1 MEIHCFTVNEHQNIS
16 IAGLNCAAAYT
27 KRMKIFAYV
36 TELLH
41 CLNCHNNHKVT
52 MENEIVDLNILFVN
66 LNNIFQVLFTIYIP
80 TINAA
85 FEEAVHQ
92 INDDRQLNMLVSNL
106 GSLFQ
111 AFYQLIALVAT
122 CTHSSLPRPRI
133 QNVLFPEFLCSEFP
147 ARDVF
152 SELERCE
159 HLFWSLTGESVESFR
174 RIVQDVGPVMSMY
187 TRQRQ
192 PRVRNSTFKL
202 NEMNRI
208 LLLIIWLKMYPEISM
223 LSALFMVSPTTI
235 EREIRFLLPMLWTYF
250 RNLVQWPTPEQWME
264 MRNNWEHFP
273 GGVAAID
280 GTRHEIQRPQTE
292 PQQQFYSGHCR
303 YHNFSTQI
311 VMDNRGS
318 IVFIQSGFLGHNNDS
333 AQLQMMPRI
342 GNGEELHLPAGLY
355 ILADK
360 GYPCEYPFLTP
371 WRERDVARDERR
383 KLFNLELRRMRVRI
397 EHCIRRVKEY
407 GAVNQLW
414 RHERW
419 MFPVVNEL
427 CAFLAQRHINL
438 SRVI

>member
-1 MEIHCFTVNEHQNIS
+1 MHEKFNVYS
-16 IAGLNCAAAYT
+16 ITGLIAQVIT
-27 KRMKIFAYV
+27 REVI
-36 TELLH
+36 
-41 CLNCHNNHKVT
+41 
-52 MENEIVDLNILFVN
+52 MENKIVDLNVLFLN

-85 FEEAVHQ
+85 FDESVHRT
-92 INDDRQLNMLVSNL
+92 NDCGQLNMLVSNV
-106 GSLFQ
+106 GNLFQ
-111 AFYQLIALVAT
+111 AYYQLIALVAT

-133 QNVLFPEFLCSEFP
+133 QNVLFPEFVSSEFSG
-147 ARDVF
+147 RDVF
-152 SELERCE
+152 SDLENCE
-159 HLFWSLTGESVESFR
+159 HLFWSLTGESVQSFR
-174 RIVQDVGPVMSMY
+174 QIVRDVGPLMFMY

-192 PRVRNSTFKL
+192 PRIRNSTFKL
-202 NEMNRI
+202 SEINRI
-208 LLLIIWLKMYPEISM
+208 LLVIIWLRMYPEIVM

-250 RNLVQWPTPEQWME
+250 RNLIEWPTPEQWMN
-264 MRNNWEHFP
+264 MANNWENFP

-292 PQQQFYSGHCR
+292 PQQHFYSGHCR

-311 VMDNRGS
+311 VIDNNGR

-333 AQLQMMPRI
+333 AQLQMMPKI
-342 GNGEELHLPAGLY
+342 GNGEQLHLPAGLY

-360 GYPCEYPFLTP
+360 GYPCQYPLLTP
-371 WRERDVARDERR
+371 WREQDIAGDERR
-383 KLFNLELRRMRVRI
+383 KLFNIEFRRVRVSI
-397 EHCIRRVKEY
+397 EHCIRRIKEY

-419 MFPVVNEL
+419 MFPIVNEL

-438 SRVI
+438 SVVI